1 MTESLLQSEAN
12 QTLETHKKNQAGN
25 IAIANVLNG
34 GSYSCFERLF
44 QKFRFLKK
52 KSKSKSKIYWKLI

>member
-34 GSYSCFERLF
+34 GSYSCFERLIVSKISFFLF
-44 QKFRFLKK
+44 QK
-52 KSKSKSKIYWKLI
+52 